1 MASNPVEQPVNGV
14 CPRHRVSELMS
25 SSINSP
31 YIWKYGLYNTLCSV
45 NDQSWEPNPPLG
57 LLSNEK
63 VGLAS
68 ASMKMPNAT
77 MKRAS
82 STRYCINEV
91 VKSPSTRIFGPKPS
105 LLERYWNARMYMMR
119 QIKPYMPLP
128 PTPWLVL
135 IAFILYG
142 SPACCRANVSRI
154 PYVMK
159 KRMYIATSSLFHWF
173 FHHLFKKT
181 LPQPSSN
188 IDRISSKMSPRYH
201 TARTCSTTMSLGFST
216 FKFRRTQYD
225 CSSKTHPY

>member
-45 NDQSWEPNPPLG
+45 NDQSWEPNRPLG
-57 LLSNEK
+57 FLSNEK
-63 VGLAS
+63 LGLAS
-68 ASMKMPNAT
+68 ASMKMPNAR
-77 MKRAS
+77 MKRTS
-82 STRYCINEV
+82 STRYCIKAV

-105 LLERYWNARMYMMR
+105 SLERYWKARMYMMR

-128 PTPWLVL
+128 PMPWLVL

-142 SPACCRANVSRI
+142 SPASCRANVSRI

-159 KRMYIATSSLFHWF
+159 KRMYMVTSSLFQASS
-173 FHHLFKKT
+173 HHLLKKT

-188 IDRISSKMSPRYH
+188 MDRISSKTSPSFH

-216 FKFRRTQYD
+216 FMF
-225 CSSKTHPY
+225 